1 LAKRDTKSEI
11 TPINPEVFNHLV
23 DLAAMELSEEEGE
36 YLRQELNHQ
45 LQAIHELEAIEVDES
60 TPITSHGVPYA
71 PAIRPSLRKDEIES
85 CPEADDIVERAPE
98 TVERYIIVPD
108 IPHEDLT

>member
-1 LAKRDTKSEI
+1 MANRKSKSEI
-11 TPINPEVFNHLV
+11 TPISPEIFNHLV

-45 LQAIHELEAIEVDES
+45 LRAIHELEAIQVDDS
-60 TPITSHGVPYA
+60 TPITSHGVPYS
-71 PAIRPSLRKDEIES
+71 PAIRPSLRKDEIEPY
-85 CPEADDIVERAPE
+85 PEADDIVERAPD
-98 TVERYIIVPD
+98 TVERYIVVPD